1 MTQRQFTEIIPI
13 LGFITKIPFQSKS
26 SCNFVNIFLSIRCNL
41 HYNKTPPPF
50 AVPFQLTQ
58 NFLRTTIQNTRQPF
72 SIFPLKTVHKKVI
85 QIRELR
91 YLFYKIYPV
100 CTVSTRKL
108 KKKEQPQNIV
118 PKNKE
123 VTKKSKIARSTN
135 IPIPVDSKS
144 TEDSSRNFRQL
155 NTMAF
160 APPIISPAMT
170 V

>member
-1 MTQRQFTEIIPI
+1 MIQSFIYCQNIRTIFIVTQRQFMEIIPI
-13 LGFITKIPFQSKS
+13 LGFLTTIQLQSKS
-26 SCNFVNIFLSIRCNL
+26 SSNFVNIFLSIRCNL

-100 CTVSTRKL
+100 CTASNQQT
-108 KKKEQPQNIV
+108 KKKEQPQ
-118 PKNKE
+118 K
-123 VTKKSKIARSTN
+123 
-135 IPIPVDSKS
+135 
-144 TEDSSRNFRQL
+144 TEK
-155 NTMAF
+155 
-160 APPIISPAMT
+160 
-170 V
+170 